1 MAINLTPNSEG
12 RPDSGEGADGLLQK
26 QRLSYDREEK
36 RKAEKERIERVTGP
50 LSERRTREAGA
61 TGVTAYAKEPRFKQS
76 VERVQQM
83 LRSGRITLATIKA
96 ENEADTQ
103 RLAGWQAVTPRR
115 GTPGYDRLKALQ
127 MRVAIRAAALDA
139 ELAMNPTIQPLGMKA
154 EMREVG
160 WTDAAR
166 AAAILAR
173 RARAVGRKA
182 AKLATRRPYT
192 PAQIARTMQ
201 RLAAVNRARQSGAH
215 LRGMNI
221 HGVPMR
227 LAR

>member
-26 QRLSYDREEK
+26 SRLQYDRDD
-36 RKAEKERIERVTGP
+36 KAKTEKERIERVTGP
-50 LSERRTREAGA
+50 LSQRRTREAGA
-61 TGVTAYAKEPRFKQS
+61 TGVIAYAKEPRFKQA
-76 VERVQQM
+76 VERIQQQ
-83 LRSGRITLATIKA
+83 LRSGRVTLAQVKA

-103 RLAGWQAVTPRR
+103 RLVGWQAVTPRR
-115 GTPGYDRLKALQ
+115 GTPGYDRLVALQ
-127 MRVAIRAAALDA
+127 ARVAIRAAALDA
-139 ELAMNPTIQPLGMKA
+139 ELSMLPTVAPLGMTA
-154 EMREVG
+154 EMREIG

-182 AKLATRRPYT
+182 AKLATRRPYS
-192 PAQIARTMQ
+192 PQQIARTVQ
-201 RLAAVNRARQSGAH
+201 RLAYLQKHRAPS
-215 LRGMNI
+215 GMNI

-227 LAR
+227 RPA